1 MVSSVDGIA
10 VAAAGSVSI
19 QVGIDGLVGAFK
31 VVDGLS
37 ISGGCMFSG

>member
-1 MVSSVDGIA
+1 MVSSVDGVAI
-10 VAAAGSVSI
+10 AAAGSVSI
-19 QVGIDGLVGAFK
+19 RVGIDGLVGASE